1 MLTPS
6 SGQQLSARYTL
17 RERLSSS
24 ASGETWRARDAA
36 RDRDVI
42 VKFLPPT
49 LAQDSVVHSL
59 RLELEAARSLD
70 PRLVAAAETLER
82 EGNHVY
88 LLREYVPGRDL
99 STLRGE
105 SWRRIVPAAAQVAD
119 ALAALHERAIVHRD
133 VKPGNV
139 VLRPDGS
146 ATLID
151 LGAAAYAGS
160 EPANAALS
168 RYNAS
173 PQQLAGE
180 PPAPADDIYGLGA
193 LLYELLSGYPPF
205 YPNFSRERVLHEPV
219 AAPKPAHAAPPELI
233 ELVMKMLAKAPAE
246 RPADIVQVASSLR
259 DLEGTAAAAA
269 SPGDAAAP
277 PAPAV
282 ATIVRPIVR
291 AGTTAARESAR
302 SSTEYRRRWL
312 VGAGFAA
319 LVLVAAGVLLV
330 LPRFAHRSPPGA
342 TPQPAAPGT
351 TQRSPES
358 EAAVDLKLLAE
369 QMQEAE
375 RVRDAYDA
383 LYPAMEKRSAA
394 KWAAEAFAA
403 ARDKGDQ
410 ARRHFAAREFI
421 QARDA
426 FNAGLDELQ
435 KISDLVQ
442 PTLTEQLRQGNAAL
456 EAGQSTV
463 AAAAFALA
471 LQIDPENAA
480 ATRGSKR
487 AQTLDAVNALLAQ
500 GSNAERDGQLA
511 LAVQR
516 YEEALKLDA
525 DMRAASDGLTRVR
538 GRIANDEFA
547 SAMSLGL
554 RELEA
559 GKLAEARSAFER
571 AGRLRPGSREVS
583 DALARVGESGTL
595 RSIAAH
601 RAQAER
607 LEREDHWPE
616 ALAEYEA
623 ALKLDPKLEFALA
636 GRERLAPRVQ
646 LLKQI
651 DGMLARQER
660 LMAAAVRDEAR
671 ALIAEA
677 QKLSASSATLRARSQ
692 ALATALS
699 QYEMPVRVAL
709 ISDNQT
715 QVVVYK
721 VGQMGVF
728 ERREI
733 ELLPGTYTV
742 VGKRTGFRDVR
753 RELTV
758 QPGQNAPTLDIR
770 CEDPI

>member
-1 MLTPS
+1 MLSPS

-17 RERLSSS
+17 RERLSSG

-42 VKFLPPT
+42 VKFLPAA
-49 LAQDSVVHSL
+49 LADDSVLHGL

-82 EGNHVY
+82 EGAHVY

-105 SWRRIVPAAAQVAD
+105 SWRRIAPAAAQVAD
-119 ALAALHERAIVHRD
+119 ALATLHERAIVHRD

-173 PQQLAGE
+173 PQQVAGE

-219 AAPKPAHAAPPELI
+219 AALKPAQAAPPELM
-233 ELVMKMLAKAPAE
+233 ELVMKMLAKSPAE
-246 RPADIVQVASSLR
+246 RPADIVEVARSLR
-259 DLEGTAAAAA
+259 DLEGTATAASAEGAAAA
-269 SPGDAAAP
+269 

-291 AGTTAARESAR
+291 AGTPATRDSTRA
-302 SSTEYRRRWL
+302 STEGRRRWL
-312 VGAGFAA
+312 VGAAFAA

-330 LPRFAHRSPPGA
+330 LPRFAHRSEPSATTHAPP
-342 TPQPAAPGT
+342 PGT
-351 TQRSPES
+351 TQRSPEA

-383 LYPAMEKRSAA
+383 LYPAMEKRSAV
-394 KWAAEAFAA
+394 KWAAQAFAA
-403 ARDKGDQ
+403 AREKGEQ
-410 ARRHFAAREFI
+410 ARRHFAAREFV
-421 QARDA
+421 QARDD

-471 LQIDPENAA
+471 LEIDPENAA
-480 ATRGSKR
+480 ATKGSKR

-500 GSNAERDGQLA
+500 ASNAERDGQLA

-525 DMRAASDGLTRVR
+525 DTGAASAGLTRVR

-559 GKLAEARSAFER
+559 GKLAEARNAFER
-571 AGRLRPGSREVS
+571 AGRLRPGSKEVS
-583 DALARVGESGTL
+583 DALARVGESGTQ

-607 LEREDHWPE
+607 LEREDHWPD

-636 GRERLAPRVQ
+636 GRERLAPRVE

-651 DGMLARQER
+651 DGMLARQDR

-671 ALIAEA
+671 ALLAEA
-677 QKLSASSATLRARSQ
+677 QKLSASSGTLRARSQ
-692 ALATALS
+692 ALATTLS
-699 QYEMPVRVAL
+699 QYEKPVRVAL

>member
-1 MLTPS
+1 MLSPS

-42 VKFLPPT
+42 VKFLPPA
-49 LAQDSVVHSL
+49 LAEDSVLHGL

-70 PRLVAAAETLER
+70 PRQVAAAETLER
-82 EGNHVY
+82 EGNLVY

-105 SWRRIVPAAAQVAD
+105 SWRRIVTAAAQVAD
-119 ALAALHERAIVHRD
+119 ALATLHERAIVHRD

-168 RYNAS
+168 RYNSS
-173 PQQLAGE
+173 PQQLSGE

-205 YPNFSRERVLHEPV
+205 YPNFSRERVLREPV
-219 AAPKPAHAAPPELI
+219 AALKPAQPAPPELTD
-233 ELVMKMLAKAPAE
+233 LVMRMLAKSPAE
-246 RPADIVQVASSLR
+246 RPADIVQVASALR
-259 DLEGTAAAAA
+259 NLEGTAVDASADGAATT
-269 SPGDAAAP
+269 

-291 AGTTAARESAR
+291 ATTAGTRDTSSA
-302 SSTEYRRRWL
+302 TDKRRRWL
-312 VGAGFAA
+312 IGAGFAA
-319 LVLVAAGVLLV
+319 LVLIAAGVLLV
-330 LPRFAHRSPPGA
+330 LPRFAHRSEPSA
-342 TPQPAAPGT
+342 TNRAPSSAAT
-351 TQRSPES
+351 ERSPQA

-383 LYPAMEKRSAA
+383 LYPAMQKRSAE
-394 KWAAEAFAA
+394 KWAAQAFAA
-403 ARDKGDQ
+403 AREQGEQ

-426 FNAGLDELQ
+426 YSAGVDQLQ

-442 PTLTEQLRQGNAAL
+442 PTLEEQLGQGNAAL

-471 LQIDPENAA
+471 LAIDPENAA
-480 ATRGSKR
+480 ATKGAKR
-487 AQTLDAVNALLAQ
+487 AATLDAVNALVAQ
-500 GSNAERDGQLA
+500 ASNAERDGQLA

-525 DMRAASDGLTRVR
+525 DARTASEGLTRVR
-538 GRIANDEFA
+538 ERIAGDEFA
-547 SAMSLGL
+547 AAMSQGL

-559 GKLAEARSAFER
+559 GKLAEARNAFER

-583 DALARVGESGTL
+583 DALARVSETGTQ
-595 RSIAAH
+595 RSIASH

-607 LEREDHWPE
+607 LEREDRWPE
-616 ALAEYEA
+616 ALAEYQA

-636 GRERLAPRVQ
+636 GRERLAPRVE
-646 LLKQI
+646 LLKKI
-651 DGMLARQER
+651 DGMLARQDR
-660 LMAAAVRDEAR
+660 LMSAAVRDEAR
-671 ALIAEA
+671 ALVAEA
-677 QKLSASSATLRARSQ
+677 QKLAASSPTLRAR
-692 ALATALS
+692 ADTLAAKLG

-709 ISDNQT
+709 VSNNQT

-742 VGKRTGFRDVR
+742 VGTRTGFRDVR